1 PGGGPHPEPG
11 PWADPYTPPA
21 ASPRDPAPP
30 RPPGP
35 SAEDETVATIIPYK
49 NASALTAYYLG
60 LFSCFPV
67 LGLPLAVVAPWL
79 RGQGMA
85 AAKRD
90 PRVHGTAHAWIGL
103 VCGTIGLFISLFLI
117 GGIALALLAGGRR

>member
-1 PGGGPHPEPG
+1 MPPMPEGSPVPGQ
-11 PWADPYTPPA
+11 DPYFTPGVPSGGIPA
-21 ASPRDPAPP
+21 KPP
-30 RPPGP
+30 HGP

-67 LGLPLAVVAPWL
+67 LGLPLAVVALWL
-79 RGQGMA
+79 GVKGLQ

-90 PRVHGTAHAWIGL
+90 PKSR
-103 VCGTIGLFISLFLI
+103 LFV
-117 GGIALALLAGGRR
+117 AVRK